1 MATPGNNTKS
11 YCRYCKSEMHAH
23 HGELRFQGK
32 KEEKEADCIS
42 LLKTFGARLRL
53 FCAVFEK

>member
-1 MATPGNNTKS
+1 
-11 YCRYCKSEMHAH
+11 MHAH
-23 HGELRFQGK
+23 HGELRFQAK